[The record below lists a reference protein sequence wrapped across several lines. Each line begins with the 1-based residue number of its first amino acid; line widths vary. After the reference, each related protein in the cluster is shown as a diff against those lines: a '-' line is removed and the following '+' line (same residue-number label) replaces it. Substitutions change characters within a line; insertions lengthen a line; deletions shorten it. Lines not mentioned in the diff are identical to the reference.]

1 MTKSQGGAEETAPCR
16 VVYDPSTPCKQSFNV
31 FLFSQGVMSLR
42 GPSQVGVFL
51 ADSAW
56 PLWAVDQEGF
66 LVEARWG
73 QLNCCPTPG
82 YWELAVPG
90 SQK

>member
-1 MTKSQGGAEETAPCR
+1 
-16 VVYDPSTPCKQSFNV
+16 
-31 FLFSQGVMSLR
+31 MSLR